1 MEIKNTTP
9 LKALVKDYPQ
19 LELTLARLLPIYG
32 DLQHPHLK
40 ETMLAVTTI
49 DHLARKT
56 GREPADLI
64 QTFKRSLGIQ
74 DPKESTAGELQF
86 LPSDPPWIRTE
97 PAAVI
102 DGTALLLEGSHP
114 LTLIQTQLEELEPG
128 EFILL
133 KTNFH
138 PQPMIET
145 MEQQGA
151 VIFSRED
158 PSQPESYVTFIQK

>member
-9 LKALVKDYPQ
+9 LKALVEDYPQ
-19 LELTLARLLPIYG
+19 LELTLARLLPTYG
-32 DLQHPHLK
+32 DLQQPHLK
-40 ETMLAVTTI
+40 ETSLAVTTL

-64 QTFKRSLGIQ
+64 QTFQRSLGIQ
-74 DPKESTAGELQF
+74 DAKETSAGEPQF

-114 LTLIQTQLEELEPG
+114 LPLIQTQLEEMDPG

-138 PQPMIET
+138 PQPLIET
-145 MEQQGA
+145 LEQQGA
-151 VIFSRED
+151 VIFSQERL
-158 PSQPESYVTFIQK
+158 SQPESYLTYIQK